1 MDNNVAFLEYLAS
14 FWNAEAVKK
23 VRDSRTELPAH
34 NFQQDEEF
42 EKTVVSGDYKTNP
55 LLDAVI
61 KLREQEK
68 AVAEGNFRADK
79 NPKSRVPTDL
89 TSIYNTLKK
98 FNMGE

>member
-23 VRDSRTELPAH
+23 VRDSRNEVPIH

-42 EKTVVSGDYKTNP
+42 EKTVVSGDYKANP

-68 AVAEGNFRADK
+68 AAAEGIIRPDK

-98 FNMGE
+98 FNMGD